1 MSGHV
6 MNKKNILS
14 FALAALFGLSLSA
27 CDASPEQPPFT
38 DGAIYGSTIGA
49 PFTLTDQNAKRRSYS
64 EFDGKFK
71 MIYFGYTNCPDICTP
86 DTQNLMAGLK
96 LFEKLKPELAD
107 KVQPLFITV
116 DPQRD
121 TPEVLTQFVRA
132 FHPKLIGLT
141 GSQQEIEAVLKSFAV
156 VAQRVEGSTPDSYL
170 MSHSQTPF
178 LMLPDGKPL
187 ALLPVDNLQ
196 TEANEGRPE
205 LVVEELAKWIR

>member
-1 MSGHV
+1 MN
-6 MNKKNILS
+6 NKKLS
-14 FALAALFGLSLSA
+14 LTALMASACFALSA
-27 CDASPEQPPFT
+27 CDSAPTKLPF
-38 DGAIYGSTIGA
+38 DQGAIYGASIGG
-49 PFTLTDQNAKRRSYS
+49 PFTLIDQTGKRRSYS

-96 LFEKLKPELAD
+96 LFEKANPELAD
-107 KVQPLFITV
+107 KIQPLFITV

-132 FHPKLIGLT
+132 FHPNLLGLT
-141 GSQQEIEAVLKSFAV
+141 GTPEEIAAVNKSFAV
-156 VAQRVEGSTPDSYL
+156 VAERVEGSQPDAYL

-187 ALLPVDNLQ
+187 ALLPVDNPA
-196 TEANEGRPE
+196 TEENEGSPQAVVTE
-205 LVVEELAKWIR
+205 LTKWVR